1 MEGPHPP
8 IGRGPNELTP
18 IAQEENPMP
27 ADFVLVPATA
37 PGFSGAAVSSTFFF
51 DPLRV
56 RNLLGAA
63 ADSGFDAIVVDDAG
77 GPLTNVDIAADVA
90 RLNRQLDVIL
100 THWAAVTSPVV
111 AASDF
116 ASLDRCSGGRL
127 SLRVLSG
134 ESGANGFP
142 GTWKRTDEYLTL
154 LKRLWSNDRPIDHEG
169 LFYRLRHALVADK
182 GQRGHEIPIRMSGS
196 TGTEIAVAARHATV
210 FELPQAHPDR
220 LAGQIGRVAAAAARC
235 GRPGKVSFSA
245 RLHVCGKET
254 PDRSAWLSACISAGV
269 TEFMV
274 SGLND
279 AAAIERFGTDVI
291 DTTRSLRIPGA
302 EVGAVPLMPDQ
313 DYLWLADEEWRAT
326 SDAIFQG

>member
-1 MEGPHPP
+1 
-8 IGRGPNELTP
+8 
-18 IAQEENPMP
+18 MP
-27 ADFVLVPATA
+27 VDFVLVPATA
-37 PGFSGAAVSSTFFF
+37 PGFSDAAVSSTFFF
-51 DPLRV
+51 DPLQLRK
-56 RNLLGAA
+56 LLAAA

-90 RLNRQLDVIL
+90 QLNRQLDVIL

-116 ASLDRCSGGRL
+116 ASLDRRSGGRL
-127 SLRVLSG
+127 SLRVLAGDS
-134 ESGANGFP
+134 AVNGVP

-182 GQRGHEIPIRMSGS
+182 GLRGHEIPIRMSGS
-196 TGTEIAVAARHATV
+196 TGMEIDVAARHATV
-210 FELPQAHPDR
+210 FELPQAHPDQ
-220 LAGQIGRVAAAAARC
+220 LAGQIDRVAAAAARC
-235 GRPGKVSFSA
+235 GRSGRIAFSA
-245 RLHVCGKET
+245 CLHVCEKEA
-254 PDRSAWLSACISAGV
+254 PGHVAWLSACLSAGV

-291 DTTRSLRIPGA
+291 RTIRRCAVDPEHEMPGPVTASLAMG
-302 EVGAVPLMPDQ
+302 L
-313 DYLWLADEEWRAT
+313 
-326 SDAIFQG
+326 F